1 MIPQNE
7 QTTDAPLLFPEEK
20 IVRRRGNDEG
30 GGEGMDDL
38 KKRVEQLE
46 KDTNQIRVDMATLLE
61 RSQNFATQSSLSDL
75 SARAESFATK
85 ADLVQQLSASES
97 RITSKIDSINNR
109 IIWTLMI
116 PAIVAILLWFVKTA
130 ILKI

>member
-1 MIPQNE
+1 MIPHNE
-7 QTTDAPLLFPEEK
+7 QRADAPLLFPEEK
-20 IVRRRGNDEG
+20 IVRRRGNDDDG
-30 GGEGMDDL
+30 GDGMDDL

-85 ADLVQQLSASES
+85 ADLAQQLSASES

-130 ILKI
+130 ILKV